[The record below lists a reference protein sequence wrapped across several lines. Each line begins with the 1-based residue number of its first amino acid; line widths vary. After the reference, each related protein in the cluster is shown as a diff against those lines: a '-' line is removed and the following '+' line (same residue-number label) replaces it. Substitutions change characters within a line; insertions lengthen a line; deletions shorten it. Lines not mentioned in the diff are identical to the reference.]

1 MTVEINLDVLVGTSN
16 QYAMVKFD
24 KKNLHRYYFTWS
36 YLVDTTFL
44 KVMDSKGSFTKSD
57 FVISTA
63 KDFSGIAWY

>member
-16 QYAMVKFD
+16 QYVMVKFD
-24 KKNLHRYYFTWS
+24 KKNFIDIISS
-36 YLVDTTFL
+36 YLADTTFW